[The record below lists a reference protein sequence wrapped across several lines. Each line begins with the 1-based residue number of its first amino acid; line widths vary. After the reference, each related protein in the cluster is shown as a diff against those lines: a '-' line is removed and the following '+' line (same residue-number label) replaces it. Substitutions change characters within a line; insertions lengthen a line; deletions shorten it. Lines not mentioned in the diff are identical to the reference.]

1 MVESVNKLLRIAL
14 ALAGMMVLSA
24 TAIAETL
31 GDPTRPPAALIPAQS
46 ASATAHAAPALQS
59 VLISHGRRIAIING
73 KEVRVNDLYNGARVV
88 KILES
93 EVVLR
98 NGRDVQVLKLFPD
111 VDKRATRHGARNS
124 AGKHGRKRQVKE

>member
-1 MVESVNKLLRIAL
+1 MVESVNKSLRLAL
-14 ALAGMMVLSA
+14 ALTGMILLSA
-24 TAIAETL
+24 TAVAETL
-31 GDPTRPPAALIPAQS
+31 ADPTRPPAALMPAQA
-46 ASATAHAAPALQS
+46 ASAGSAGTALQS

-111 VDKRATRHGARNS
+111 VDKRVVRHGARNS
-124 AGKHGRKRQVKE
+124 ADKHGRKRQVKE